1 MSEDKKKR
9 VVACRCYIGCD
20 KCKGY
25 GFKEIGY
32 DEDEDGEDEED
43 SSETSETQPSIIS
56 DQTCLLAMS
65 IRETEDDLIAKMRAG
80 L

>member
-1 MSEDKKKR
+1 MEDKRTR

-32 DEDEDGEDEED
+32 DEDEDGEDEENSSD
-43 SSETSETQPSIIS
+43 SSEAQPSIIS
-56 DQTCLLAMS
+56 DQACLLATSMA
-65 IRETEDDLIAKMRAG
+65 ETESDLIAKMRVG
-80 L
+80 I